1 MPAIYFEITES
12 VFFMVARIVSVVLLL
27 QAVIAC
33 VGNGLLIAVT
43 LRSKTLRTSC
53 FILIA
58 VQAAADCLR
67 QGHKLIITYYSFTE
81 ITATV
86 YGCYFVNLATMLAMD
101 YCTILMLFIAVD
113 RFIAAKFPVFYV
125 HRTGRKY
132 VTAVL
137 LCCLIYTCTFKIM
150 YYNYIVSET
159 RIFCTTAELQKV
171 AGNKI
176 WFIANTT
183 VNLAVIVIYM
193 CLTRVTKGDRILDRG
208 KAEHRRPPNVLV
220 IRGQPVKLGDI
231 PYQALIVYSD
241 SRNETGDCGGSL
253 ISTRHVL
260 TSAQCATRIEE
271 ATVVVGAVNIN
282 YLKHAEVRKVRKITI
297 HPQFSN
303 DENYYNDIAILELDI
318 AVSLTRNIKLS
329 NIYRIDSEYFKHK
342 TAIVSGFGSYE
353 PGSSEH
359 SKLLVAAN
367 VTIFPFEYCNKVLNG
382 RLEEGQQFCAGAK
395 GTGIGPKDRGG
406 PIHVLH
412 SANLVQIG
420 ISSYTANVTEQHEI
434 SSVFTRVSHYCDYI
448 NEVTEGA
455 AKCQ

>member
-1 MPAIYFEITES
+1 MPFNTVYAEDLKMGLLNRYLYQIIMPAIYFEITES

-193 CLTRVTKGDRILDRG
+193 CLTRVTK
-208 KAEHRRPPNVLV
+208 
-220 IRGQPVKLGDI
+220 
-231 PYQALIVYSD
+231 
-241 SRNETGDCGGSL
+241 
-253 ISTRHVL
+253 
-260 TSAQCATRIEE
+260 
-271 ATVVVGAVNIN
+271 VVGAVNIN